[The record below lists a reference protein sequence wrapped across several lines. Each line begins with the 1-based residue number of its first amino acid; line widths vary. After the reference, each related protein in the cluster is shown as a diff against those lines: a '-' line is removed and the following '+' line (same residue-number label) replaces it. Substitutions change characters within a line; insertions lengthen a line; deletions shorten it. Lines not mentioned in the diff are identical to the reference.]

1 MDRPLDERTVLQ
13 MQLSSGLLYAGRQWQ
28 RLADSRLGSYGI
40 STACTMPLLMIG
52 RSGGGIRQVALA
64 QQLGMEGPSLVR
76 LLDKLCASDLVRR
89 ESDAS
94 DRRANLLWLTDA
106 GHALVSELEDQ
117 LIGLRQDVFGELS
130 MDELHAVL
138 KAWRLLAEAADRIV
152 ELVSHEFPQAKLM
165 VRSFDREHSLR
176 LIHAGVDFQI
186 RETFESAVLFGQAAL
201 VELGADEDDAVEI
214 AEQIRRRD
222 AERFELEIAGGGL
235 NAGAK
240 MVFGNSAQGVPTP
253 TPFTAP
259 KRASKT
265 LNPQDVPEE
274 EE

>member
-1 MDRPLDERTVLQ
+1 MDRPLDERTRLQ

-76 LLDKLCASDLVRR
+76 LLDKLCAGDLVRR

-106 GHALVSELEDQ
+106 GQALVSELEDQ

-138 KAWRLLAEAADRIV
+138 KAWRLLAEAADRI
-152 ELVSHEFPQAKLM
+152 
-165 VRSFDREHSLR
+165 
-176 LIHAGVDFQI
+176 
-186 RETFESAVLFGQAAL
+186 T
-201 VELGADEDDAVEI
+201 
-214 AEQIRRRD
+214 
-222 AERFELEIAGGGL
+222 
-235 NAGAK
+235 
-240 MVFGNSAQGVPTP
+240 
-253 TPFTAP
+253 
-259 KRASKT
+259 
-265 LNPQDVPEE
+265 
-274 EE
+274 

>member
-76 LLDKLCASDLVRR
+76 R

-138 KAWRLLAEAADRIV
+138 KAWRLLAEAADRI
-152 ELVSHEFPQAKLM
+152 
-165 VRSFDREHSLR
+165 
-176 LIHAGVDFQI
+176 
-186 RETFESAVLFGQAAL
+186 T
-201 VELGADEDDAVEI
+201 
-214 AEQIRRRD
+214 
-222 AERFELEIAGGGL
+222 
-235 NAGAK
+235 
-240 MVFGNSAQGVPTP
+240 
-253 TPFTAP
+253 
-259 KRASKT
+259 
-265 LNPQDVPEE
+265 
-274 EE
+274 